1 MAIWNMAAVYGE
13 RLVGINVPTTGLTM
27 YVDAGNS
34 ASYPGSGSTWYDLS
48 GKNNN
53 MTLGNG
59 PTYSS
64 QYGGVL
70 TFTPS
75 QTAVSGLNYSTS
87 SFSIIS
93 AQRYTGGSNGRGT
106 AGVNN
111 NWLFGLY
118 AGYNEAYY
126 ANGWIYYGAY
136 GADTNWR
143 IFSGTENYSADQR
156 SFYVNNVAKATNS
169 TAGSSGFNGLS
180 INSNP
185 YNETSNCQV
194 SFICVYDRVL
204 STAELTTVYNA
215 FKGRFGLS

>member
-13 RLVGINVPTTGLTM
+13 RLVGISVPTTGLVM
-27 YVDAGNS
+27 YLDAGNA

-53 MTLGNG
+53 MTLNG

-70 TFTPS
+70 TFTTS
-75 QTAVSGLNYSTS
+75 QTAVSGLNYSAS
-87 SFSIIS
+87 NFSIIS
-93 AQRYTGGSNGRGT
+93 GQRYTGGANGRGT
-106 AGVNN
+106 AGASN

-118 AGYNEAYY
+118 SGYNEAYY

-136 GADTNWR
+136 GGDTNWR
-143 IFSGTENYSADQR
+143 IYSGPENYSGNQR

-169 TAGSSGFNGLS
+169 TAGSSGFSGLS

-185 YNETSNCQV
+185 YGENSNCQV

-204 STAELTTVYNA
+204 STAELTTVYNE